1 MKGIFKLILLLWA
14 CQSYIQRVFNLNKNY
29 MKYSVSVM
37 CYTTYE
43 KNPISDYLK
52 RQWPVS
58 LQEGLG
64 HWHHR
69 SDHDDDGGVQEA
81 QNGGHTAP
89 GNNTW

>member
-1 MKGIFKLILLLWA
+1 MKGIFLINSA
-14 CQSYIQRVFNLNKNY
+14 FVSVSIIYPKSFQFEKNY

-37 CYTTYE
+37 CYTPYE